1 MPKLGTVNLPVSKRT
16 PDVPSPSPRELACHA
31 HDDNAQQQR
40 NLLTA
45 ACL

>member
-16 PDVPSPSPRELACHA
+16 PDVPSPSPRELAFHA